1 MFLGAMD
8 AEQTQIEALFRPTI
22 KIASEQ
28 KSVSLEKRAESTNAE
43 YRRQKASG
51 SGGCGFRLPS
61 LMISCSFLAVR
72 STGEANL
79 NQQVGS
85 DRELWRYII
94 ACRQVLAARSKS
106 AMGGGMARK
115 RRPNK

>member
-1 MFLGAMD
+1 MWISA
-8 AEQTQIEALFRPTI
+8 T
-22 KIASEQ
+22 
-28 KSVSLEKRAESTNAE
+28 
-43 YRRQKASG
+43 
-51 SGGCGFRLPS
+51 S

-94 ACRQVLAARSKS
+94 AVDKFWLLALKARWGWNGEKD
-106 AMGGGMARK
+106 K
-115 RRPNK
+115 TE